1 VLRHRAVVFDLLT
14 ALLDSWS
21 LWERVGADRQAR
33 MRYLHATARIEGYRP
48 YEEVIAAS
56 AGPVLLE
63 RWDEVEPWPEACE
76 ALTALRDRGVLL
88 AVATNCSVELGRRA
102 AARVGVGFDVVVTA
116 EEAGAYK
123 PNPEPYRLALDRLG
137 VDAADALFVAGSPLD
152 LRGASSVGMDVVW
165 HNRAGLDRGDAP
177 APLRELRSL
186 LDLLSL

>member
-21 LWERVGADRQAR
+21 LWERVGADREAR
-33 MRYLHATARIEGYRP
+33 MRYLHATAAIEGYRP
-48 YEEVIAAS
+48 YEDVIAES
-56 AGPVLLE
+56 AGPGLLE
-63 RWDEVEPWPEACE
+63 RWDEVEPWPEARE
-76 ALTALRDRGVLL
+76 ALTALRGRGVLL

-102 AARVGVGFDVVVTA
+102 AARVGVGFDAVVTA

-137 VDAADALFVAGSPLD
+137 VAAADALFVAGSPLD

-177 APLRELRSL
+177 APLQELRSL